1 MLQHIEFAGVH
12 SGDAAMVLPPHD
24 LPQEVIEEVRQAS
37 HDLAKA
43 LKVIGL
49 MNIQFAIKDG
59 ELFLIEVNPR
69 ASRTVP
75 FVSKAIG
82 IPLAKLGARVMA
94 GAKLVDLG
102 FTEEVIPKHWAI
114 KESVFPF
121 NRFPGSPI
129 VLTPEMRST
138 GEVMGQ
144 DEDFGIAYAKT
155 QMAAKP
161 SLPLT
166 GNVFLSVKDSDKA
179 QALEV
184 AQGLSELGFSFY
196 STEGTA
202 QFLNENGIPA
212 ESVLRI
218 SEGRPNVADLIKNE
232 KVHLVINT
240 PLGLIPRRDENGIRS
255 EAVLH
260 GVPVITTL
268 GSAFAA
274 LSGIRS
280 LKDKTF
286 SVKPLQ
292 AYLSQ

>member
-1 MLQHIEFAGVH
+1 
-12 SGDAAMVLPPHD
+12 
-24 LPQEVIEEVRQAS
+24 
-37 HDLAKA
+37 
-43 LKVIGL
+43 L

-82 IPLAKLGARVMA
+82 VPLAKMGARVMA
-94 GAKLVDLG
+94 GAKLKELG
-102 FTEEVIPKHWAI
+102 FTEEITPKHWAI
-114 KESVFPF
+114 KEAVFPF
-121 NRFPGSPI
+121 SKFPGSPI

-144 DEDFGIAYAKT
+144 DEDFGIAFAKT

-161 SLPLT
+161 SLPLEGT
-166 GNVFLSVKDSDKA
+166 VFISVKDSDKPK
-179 QALEV
+179 ALEI
-184 AQGLSELGFSFY
+184 AQGLNELGFKFY

-202 QFLNENGIPA
+202 KFLNDNGIKA
-212 ESVLRI
+212 ESTLRI
-218 SEGRPNVADLIKNE
+218 SEGRPNVADLIKNG
-232 KVHLVINT
+232 KVQLVINT

-268 GSAFAA
+268 GSAYAA
-274 LSGIRS
+274 LQGIRS
-280 LKDKTF
+280 IREKKF
-286 SVKPLQ
+286 SVKSLQ
-292 AYLSQ
+292 AYHPS

>member
-1 MLQHIEFAGVH
+1 
-12 SGDAAMVLPPHD
+12 
-24 LPQEVIEEVRQAS
+24 
-37 HDLAKA
+37 
-43 LKVIGL
+43 
-49 MNIQFAIKDG
+49 
-59 ELFLIEVNPR
+59 
-69 ASRTVP
+69 
-75 FVSKAIG
+75 
-82 IPLAKLGARVMA
+82 LAKLGARVMA
-94 GAKLVDLG
+94 GAKLADLG
-102 FTEEVIPKHWAI
+102 FTEEIIPKHWAI

-121 NRFPGSPI
+121 NRFPGAPI

-161 SLPLT
+161 SLPLE
-166 GNVFLSVKDSDKA
+166 GNVFLSVKDSDKP

-202 QFLNENGIPA
+202 KFLNENGIPA

-255 EAVLH
+255 EAVLN

-280 LKDKTF
+280 LKKKTF

-292 AYLSQ
+292 AYSSK